1 MIKYS
6 WIAMVL
12 ICLLLFFFLMQEVQ
26 SGKPLAFDTY
36 FTKLISVGENT
47 FSFTF
52 FKSIIHLG
60 KSKFIGFGSL
70 FCVLYLWII
79 KKDYWTM
86 AIFSIGMAGG
96 DVLNEWIKN
105 HIKRVRPENH
115 LMEMAGFSFPSGHAM
130 VGLIFFSMVAYL
142 IMKEIKG
149 NYLKWAVGLGFV
161 SLVLLIGVSR
171 IAMKV
176 HFPTDILAG
185 FALGAAYILT
195 LFKLYKYPGLK
206 YFERRIQIK

>member
-26 SGKPLAFDTY
+26 SGKPLTFDTY
-36 FTKLISVGENT
+36 FTKLISVSENT

-52 FKSIIHLG
+52 FKSIIYLG

-70 FCVLYLWII
+70 LCVLYLWII

-115 LMEMAGFSFPSGHAM
+115 LMEIAGFSFPSGHAM

-149 NYLKWAVGLGFV
+149 NSLKWAVGIGFV
-161 SLVLLIGVSR
+161 SLILLIGVSR

-195 LFKLYKYPGLK
+195 LFNLYKYLGPKVL
-206 YFERRIQIK
+206 

>member
-1 MIKYS
+1 MIKYH
-6 WIAMVL
+6 WVAMVF
-12 ICLLLFFFLMQEVQ
+12 ICLLVFFFLMQEVQ
-26 SGKPLAFDTY
+26 IGKPLAFDTY
-36 FTKLISVGENT
+36 IAKLFSVGENT

-52 FKSIIHLG
+52 FKSITYLG

-70 FCVLYLWII
+70 LCVLYLWII

-86 AIFSIGMAGG
+86 AIFSIGMGGG
-96 DVLNEWIKN
+96 DVLNGWIKN

-115 LMEMAGFSFPSGHAM
+115 LVETAGFSFPSGHAM
-130 VGLIFFSMVAYL
+130 VGLIFFSMVAYI
-142 IMKEIKG
+142 IMKEMKG
-149 NYLKWAVGLGFV
+149 NYLKWAVGIGFV
-161 SLVLLIGVSR
+161 CLVLLIGVSR

-195 LFKLYKYPGLK
+195 LFKLYKFLGPKVL
-206 YFERRIQIK
+206 

>member
-6 WIAMVL
+6 WIALVSL
-12 ICLLLFFFLMQEVQ
+12 CLLLFLILMHEVQ
-26 SGKPLAFDTY
+26 REEALAFDTY
-36 FTKLISVGENT
+36 ITELFSVGENT

-52 FKSIIHLG
+52 FKSITYLG

-70 FCVLYLWII
+70 LCVLYLWII
-79 KKDYWTM
+79 KKDYWAM
-86 AIFSIGMAGG
+86 AVFSIGIAGG
-96 DVLNEWIKN
+96 DVLNGWIKN
-105 HIKRVRPENH
+105 HVKRVRPENH
-115 LMEMAGFSFPSGHAM
+115 LMETGGFSFPSGHAM

-149 NYLKWAVGLGFV
+149 SSLKWAVGIGFFC
-161 SLVLLIGVSR
+161 LVLLIGVSR

-185 FALGAAYILT
+185 FTLGAAYSLT
-195 LFKLYKYPGLK
+195 LFKLYKFLGS
-206 YFERRIQIK
+206 RVH

>member
-1 MIKYS
+1 MNKYS
-6 WIAMVL
+6 WIALVL
-12 ICLLLFFFLMQEVQ
+12 LCMLLFFFLMHQVQ
-26 SGKPLAFDTY
+26 REEALAFDTY
-36 FTKLISVGENT
+36 ITELFSVGENT

-52 FKSIIHLG
+52 FKSITYLG

-70 FCVLYLWII
+70 LCVLYLWIV

-86 AIFSIGMAGG
+86 AVFSIGIAGG
-96 DVLNEWIKN
+96 DVLNGWIKN
-105 HIKRVRPENH
+105 HVKRVRPENH
-115 LMEMAGFSFPSGHAM
+115 LMETAGFSFPSGHAM

-149 NYLKWAVGLGFV
+149 TSLKWAVGICFACLI
-161 SLVLLIGVSR
+161 LLIGVSR

-185 FALGAAYILT
+185 FALGAAYSLT
-195 LFKLYKYPGLK
+195 LFTLYKFLGSRVL
-206 YFERRIQIK
+206 

>member
-26 SGKPLAFDTY
+26 SGTPLTFDTY
-36 FTKLISVGENT
+36 FTKLISVSENT

-52 FKSIIHLG
+52 FKSIIYLG

-70 FCVLYLWII
+70 LCVLYLWII

-115 LMEMAGFSFPSGHAM
+115 LMEIAGFSFPSGHAM

-149 NYLKWAVGLGFV
+149 NSLKWAVGIGFV
-161 SLVLLIGVSR
+161 SLILLIGVSR

-195 LFKLYKYPGLK
+195 LFNLYKYLGPKVL
-206 YFERRIQIK
+206 

>member
-6 WIAMVL
+6 WFAMVL
-12 ICLLLFFFLMQEVQ
+12 ICLLLFFFLMQEVE

-36 FTKLISVGENT
+36 FMKLISVGENT

-52 FKSIIHLG
+52 FKSITYLG

-70 FCVLYLWII
+70 LCVLYLWII

-96 DVLNEWIKN
+96 DVLNGWIKN

-115 LMEMAGFSFPSGHAM
+115 LMEIAGFSFPSGHAM

-149 NYLKWAVGLGFV
+149 NSLKWAVGIGFV
-161 SLVLLIGVSR
+161 CLVLLIGVSR

-195 LFKLYKYPGLK
+195 LFKLYEFLGPKVL
-206 YFERRIQIK
+206 